1 MKTKALIALLLASAP
16 VLALQAQGAPES
28 LLPPGFDD
36 PAPAPAPRPS
46 PAPAPRPAPT
56 SRPAPTPA
64 PAPATT
70 SRPVV
75 QDIPDSTRS
84 SGTGSGSRGAS
95 SANATPSASA
105 PTSGIERAREIL
117 RRINELDTLD
127 SADTDEIDELLGLR
141 PSFDIPPA
149 ARRSTD
155 EVGLLGPEERG
166 MAASSL
172 GNTAGLFVRNVL
184 NGIEGPLVSRWGH
197 IALRRALASRLE
209 TPSGMDGVEFAALRT
224 AALLRLGESTVA
236 RAMVQQVDTADYS
249 PALIATAY
257 DSYLANGDIT
267 GACPMVRLHGA
278 ERDDPQWNLLRGI
291 CSTYSGETS
300 GMDRIERMLRREQ
313 APAIDALLAQKYA
326 GAFGTERRAVT
337 VEWDDV
343 DELTPWRYA
352 LATATGG
359 TVPAALVDA
368 GGPRYAY
375 YAATSPNVGLGERA
389 KGAQRAA
396 AAGILSSAALVDLY
410 SQIYAQTDMEG
421 DAAAQANRLRT
432 AYVGTPSQR
441 LAAIREIWGDRA
453 TSGEAAANYESRQVL
468 TAYAAA
474 RLLPSEEFAEDAG
487 PLIASM
493 LTAGL
498 DRNALRWAS
507 VVPTGSQGWALLS
520 LANPASAEVS
530 EGAVRDYMDVG
541 SERQAAFLVAGLAG
555 LGRLD
560 DGTSA
565 ELASDMGFDLARRT
579 RWTQAIS
586 RSAQRRNQ
594 PLVTYLAALGMQGS
608 DWSKM
613 TPLYLYHIVSALNTA
628 GLRAEARMIAA
639 EAVARA

>member
-1 MKTKALIALLLASAP
+1 MALC
-16 VLALQAQGAPES
+16 
-28 LLPPGFDD
+28 
-36 PAPAPAPRPS
+36 
-46 PAPAPRPAPT
+46 
-56 SRPAPTPA
+56 
-64 PAPATT
+64 
-70 SRPVV
+70 
-75 QDIPDSTRS
+75 
-84 SGTGSGSRGAS
+84 
-95 SANATPSASA
+95 
-105 PTSGIERAREIL
+105 AR
-117 RRINELDTLD
+117 
-127 SADTDEIDELLGLR
+127 
-141 PSFDIPPA
+141 
-149 ARRSTD
+149 
-155 EVGLLGPEERG
+155 
-166 MAASSL
+166 
-172 GNTAGLFVRNVL
+172 
-184 NGIEGPLVSRWGH
+184 H
-197 IALRRALASRLE
+197 
-209 TPSGMDGVEFAALRT
+209 
-224 AALLRLGESTVA
+224 
-236 RAMVQQVDTADYS
+236 
-249 PALIATAY
+249 
-257 DSYLANGDIT
+257 
-267 GACPMVRLHGA
+267 
-278 ERDDPQWNLLRGI
+278 
-291 CSTYSGETS
+291 
-300 GMDRIERMLRREQ
+300 
-313 APAIDALLAQKYA
+313 
-326 GAFGTERRAVT
+326 
-337 VEWDDV
+337 
-343 DELTPWRYA
+343 RY
-352 LATATGG
+352 GG

-368 GGPRYAY
+368 GGARYAY

-389 KGAQRAA
+389 QGAQTAA

-410 SQIYAQTDMEG
+410 SQIYAQTDMDG

-441 LAAIREIWGDRA
+441 LAAIREIWGERA
-453 TSGEAAANYESRQVL
+453 TGGEAAANYESRQVL

-520 LANPASAEVS
+520 LANPATGEVS

-579 RWTQAIS
+579 RWTQAIT

-613 TPLYLYHIVSALNTA
+613 TPLYLYHIVSALNAA
-628 GLRAEARMIAA
+628 GMRAEARMIAA